1 MTTSPQWTPDS
12 LAYLG
17 KTMVISSASPTVRNI
32 IELAREREET
42 AIRGGDYMHPQP
54 NPILNAEGLAAL
66 NAMNEKFNKAE
77 APATLVR
84 GLTGKEHTKRKS
96 RNKLASASRK
106 RNR

>member
-1 MTTSPQWTPDS
+1 MTTSPPWTPDS
-12 LAYLG
+12 LAHLG

-54 NPILNAEGLAAL
+54 PPMINAEGMAAL
-66 NAMNEKFNKAE
+66 QAMRQRYTPEPVK
-77 APATLVR
+77 TLVR